1 MSTNTS
7 YEVVKE
13 FSTEELFTFLNGKN
27 LGLSENEIQ
36 IFRDQGIDGDSFLM
50 LNEERL
56 KECNIRMGPRAKLV
70 NLINNLNSR

>member
-1 MSTNTS
+1 MSSTTTNTS

-13 FSTEELFTFLNGKN
+13 FDPEAFITFLNGKK
-27 LGLSENEIQ
+27 LGLNEDEIQ

-56 KECNIRMGPRAKLV
+56 KECKI
-70 NLINNLNSR
+70 